1 MDKKLE
7 QLLKQAYDNLKE
19 GPTLIVPGKD
29 HKLKVIHEKQSE
41 FSFIVYDP
49 ENSFKDLLPKLEELG
64 YEVDLEHYRGLFR
77 CGFLIKVDVT
87 NKKAGNP
94 MIVGINHLHYLRD
107 DESILVE
114 DVLDNFEE
122 IIVNENHE
130 LMESLIQ
137 YNKRKN

>member
-19 GPTLIVPGKD
+19 GPTLIVPGENGE
-29 HKLKVIHEKQSE
+29 HKVIHEKQSE
-41 FSFIVYDP
+41 FSFIVHDP
-49 ENSFKDLLPKLEELG
+49 DNHFKDLLLKLEELG
-64 YEVDLEHYRGLFR
+64 YQIDLEHYKGLFR
-77 CGFLIKVDVT
+77 CGFLIKVDVA
-87 NKKAGNP
+87 NKKVGNP

-114 DVLDNFEE
+114 DVLNNFEE